1 MANYVSLDNLR
12 LYDTKIKSVIAN
24 GDATAEAKAA
34 TVQTN
39 LETEIARAKA
49 AEEANAAAAKTADDK
64 AVAAQGE
71 VDALEA
77 LVGTLPEGATTVV
90 GYVDAKTANIAS
102 SDTVSAL
109 SEKMTQA
116 EADIDAIEADYLKGV
131 DKTELAEDIAEV
143 ATAVE
148 TEKTRAEGV
157 EGGLDTRIKAVE
169 DDYLKAA
176 DKTELEGKITTVS
189 NAVEVLTEGVDAE
202 KVDGVKDLI
211 KYVEDHGA
219 EVTGMKEDIEANA
232 DEIAA
237 LKAIDNATQAEM
249 DAAIATVNGEIAKKA
264 DQTTVDGIEDRVEAL
279 EGVDVATKAY
289 VDQAE
294 TDAIASAK
302 EYSDGLNTAMTTKV
316 DGIGGRVGTLETT
329 ITGKADKAT
338 TLAGYG
344 IGDAYT
350 KTETDTAI
358 SNAVAAIQ
366 PISDDEIN
374 ALFTTTA

>member
-34 TVQTN
+34 TVQAN

-77 LVGTLPEGATTVV
+77 LVGTLPEGATASTVV
-90 GYVDAKTANIAS
+90 GFVEEKTANIAS
-102 SDTVSAL
+102 DETVSAL
-109 SEKMTQA
+109 AERVTTA
-116 EADIDAIEADYLKGV
+116 EADIDAIEEDYLKAA

-143 ATAVE
+143 GTAVE
-148 TEKTRAEGV
+148 TEKTRAEGI
-157 EGGLDTRIKAVE
+157 EAGLRTDVDAIKA
-169 DDYLKAA
+169 DYLKAT
-176 DKTELEGKITTVS
+176 DKTELQNSIDTVN
-189 NAVEVLTEGVDAE
+189 NAVTLLTNGVDAE
-202 KVDGVKDLI
+202 KVDGVNDLI
-211 KYVEDHGA
+211 AYVEEHGT
-219 EVTGMKEDIEANA
+219 EVTAMQGDIADNA
-232 DEIAA
+232 SAIAA
-237 LKAIDNATQAEM
+237 LQAVDNATQAELN
-249 DAAIATVNGEIAKKA
+249 AALETVNASIDLKA
-264 DQTTVDGIEDRVEAL
+264 DKTTVEGIEDRVEAL

-329 ITGKADKAT
+329 IADKADKAT

-366 PISDDEIN
+366 PIATSDIEG
-374 ALFTTTA
+374 LFA

>member
-12 LYDTKIKSVIAN
+12 LYDTKIKAVIST
-24 GDATAEAKAA
+24 GDAAAEAKAA

-49 AEEANAAAAKTADDK
+49 AEEANATAASAADAK

-77 LVGTLPEGATTVV
+77 LVGTLPEGATATTVV

-116 EADIDAIEADYLKGV
+116 EADIDAIEADYLKGA
-131 DKTELAEDIAEV
+131 DKTELAGDIAEV

-176 DKTELEGKITTVS
+176 DKTELQGNIDTVS
-189 NAVEVLTEGVDAE
+189 GAVERLTNGVSAE
-202 KVDGVKDLI
+202 EIDGVNDLI
-211 KYVEDHGA
+211 QYVKDHGA
-219 EVTGMKEDIEANA
+219 EVTGMQGDIEANA
-232 DEIAA
+232 TAIAA
-237 LKAIDNATQAEM
+237 LEAVDNATQAEM
-249 DAAIATVNGEIAKKA
+249 EAAIATVNGEIAKKA

-294 TDAIASAK
+294 TDAVASAK
-302 EYSDGLNTAMTTKV
+302 TYSDELNTAMTTKV
-316 DGIGGRVGTLETT
+316 DGIGGRVGTLEAT
-329 ITGKADKAT
+329 ITDKADKAT

-366 PISDDEIN
+366 PIATSDIEN
-374 ALFTTTA
+374 LFN